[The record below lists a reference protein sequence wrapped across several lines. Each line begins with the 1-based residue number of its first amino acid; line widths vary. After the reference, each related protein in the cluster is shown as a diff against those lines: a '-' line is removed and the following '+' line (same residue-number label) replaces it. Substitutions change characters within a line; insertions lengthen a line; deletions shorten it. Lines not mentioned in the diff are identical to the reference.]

1 MKKYIIIA
9 IVIILSVILFTI
21 WEAKQPN
28 EEVLSIPDEIYVII
42 GDETFEDSTH
52 ALMEE
57 DIIYLS
63 IDVIKEKIDP
73 NLFYDEIEK
82 TVIFTDKEKV
92 LRYIIE
98 EDKAT
103 INHKEFY
110 IDNPIKRVDNIVY
123 IPEDIL
129 HSRYDIQINYWEDT
143 NTITVD
149 RLNSNY
155 ILGHVIKEGGDIR
168 YSFDRKS
175 PIVLKD
181 IPVETELYIFEEYN
195 DWYKVRTF
203 NGIIGYIEKE
213 YLKMDLVKNIY
224 RTEDKAIGEE
234 YDIGKINLTWDYTYS
249 KMRDISEV
257 KPIVGVNTISP
268 TWFSITSIDG
278 EILDKGNKQYVVEYK
293 KLGYEI
299 WPLIDNSFDPDLTH
313 QFLLSSKAREEL
325 INKILGIYDE
335 YGVDGINIDFENVY
349 LKDKDLLTQLVRELY
364 PVFKEKGMTVSID
377 VTPISVSENWSQC
390 FDRKRLSQT
399 VDYMMLMAYDQHWAT
414 SPVAG
419 SVAQYSW
426 VEKSIKGVLEEV
438 PNEKLVLSVP
448 FYTRLW
454 TEEKTDD
461 GEKVSSQALSMDEAS
476 RFIEENNVELQWD
489 KESGQYYGQLIQ
501 DEKTYKI
508 WIEDSESLR
517 LKSSLIN
524 KYDLAGLAS
533 WRKGFE
539 SEEVWP
545 VISNNI
551 ILN

>member
-426 VEKSIKGVLEEV
+426 VEESIKGVLEEV